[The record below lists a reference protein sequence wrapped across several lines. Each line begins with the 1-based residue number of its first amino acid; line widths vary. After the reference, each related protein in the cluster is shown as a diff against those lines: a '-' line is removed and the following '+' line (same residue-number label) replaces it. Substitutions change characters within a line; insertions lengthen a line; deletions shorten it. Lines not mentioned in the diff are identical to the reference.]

1 MLGSPGPSRPRWML
15 GTRETVR
22 LREAVRRTVADATSC
37 EIKLRSEEDGA
48 QIMHGLIVPYSTWT
62 EIFSTKEGHFL
73 ERFLPRS
80 LARTLT
86 EDRDRIR
93 VLFQH
98 GMDPVVHNKP
108 IATVA
113 NLRDEPGGAAYEARL
128 LDAPYVRDNVI
139 PGLEAGSFGTSGT
152 FRVLKDELRQ
162 RPARSELNPAG
173 LPEVSIVE
181 ARVREISAVT
191 FPAYSDAFASMRST
205 SGGAVGEVTV
215 MTLTRAAAYG
225 LGKGERWATRA
236 KPGEPGVIQRE
247 RVFEGEPPSWESS
260 STDDPYWLLRR

>member
-1 MLGSPGPSRPRWML
+1 
-15 GTRETVR
+15 
-22 LREAVRRTVADATSC
+22 
-37 EIKLRSEEDGA
+37 
-48 QIMHGLIVPYSTWT
+48 MHGLIVPYSTWT
-62 EIFSTKEGHFL
+62 EIQSVKEGHFL
-73 ERFLPRS
+73 ERFMPRS
-80 LARTLT
+80 LARTIV
-86 EDRDRIR
+86 EDRAKIR

-98 GMDPVVHNKP
+98 GMDPVVHSKP

-113 NLRDEPGGAAYEARL
+113 DLRDEPSGAAYEARL
-128 LDAPYVRDNVI
+128 LDAPYVRDNVL

-162 RPARSELNPAG
+162 RPARSKLNPAG

-191 FPAYSDAFASMRST
+191 FPAYEGATASMRSA
-205 SGGAVGEVTV
+205 SGGARGEVSL

-247 RVFEGEPPSWESS
+247 RVYEGESPSWERS
-260 STDDPYWLLRR
+260 STDDPCWLLLRR

>member
-1 MLGSPGPSRPRWML
+1 MLARPSWELGS
-15 GTRETVR
+15 RETVR

-37 EIKLRSEEDGA
+37 EIKLRSAEDGGRV
-48 QIMHGLIVPYSTWT
+48 MYGLIVPYSQWT
-62 EIFSTKEGHFL
+62 EITSTKEGHFL

-80 LARTLT
+80 LARTIVA
-86 EDRDRIR
+86 DRAKIR

-98 GMDPVVHNKP
+98 GLDPAVHNKP

-113 NLRDEPGGAAYEARL
+113 NLRDEPGGATYEARL
-128 LDAPYVRDNVI
+128 FDAPYVVDNVL

-162 RPARSELNPAG
+162 RPARSDFNPHA

-191 FPAYSDAFASMRST
+191 FPAYDGATASMRSA
-205 SGGAVGEVTV
+205 SGGAVGEVSLI
-215 MTLTRAAAYG
+215 TLTRAAAYG

-247 RVFEGEPPSWESS
+247 RVLEGEPPSWEAS